1 MASICPVGGS
11 SYGRILSVGCCCES
25 ACSLCAHCSGM
36 VDRLAG
42 VDVEVGDATVAR
54 VHMVVVVMMCSV
66 ALTQVSVHMQ
76 VVVGGRP

>member
-1 MASICPVGGS
+1 MASLCGIAGS
-11 SYGRILSVGCCCES
+11 GRRILSVGCCCES
-25 ACSLCAHCSGM
+25 ACSLCPHSSGM

-42 VDVEVGDATVAR
+42 VDVQMSDATVAR

-66 ALTQVSVHMQ
+66 ALTQVSVHME